1 MNHVIY
7 HKDCMDGL
15 ASAFIAH
22 SSFLEADE
30 EAEFY
35 PMHYSDVNNV
45 YDIPLNEGDIVYI
58 LDFSLPEEMIRE
70 LSCKVDHI
78 YIIDHHK
85 TAQFLLNLNIDNVSV
100 DFDNEQSGAM
110 LTFNFF
116 TDRGT
121 NPLEPEL
128 FEYVQDRDLWKWE
141 LLGSRD
147 ISAALALTVKK
158 NSIESFK
165 DAYWLF
171 KDGTENGTDS
181 FKKIGTIALD
191 VQQKQVNEKID
202 KCFDIKLFEKDFK
215 IINATENISELG
227 NAICNKYDMP
237 SIMFFYTSLDTV
249 VLSFRSLDHLTD
261 VSAVA
266 KKFAGGGHRNSAAC
280 EVSSK
285 ILSNILNG
293 VSHN

>member
-1 MNHVIY
+1 MNHVIF

-22 SSFLEADE
+22 SSFLKAEE

-70 LSCKVDHI
+70 LSCKVEHI

-110 LTFNFF
+110 LTFYFF
-116 TDRGT
+116 ADRGI
-121 NPLEPEL
+121 NLLEPEL

-141 LLGSRD
+141 LPGSREV
-147 ISAALALTVKK
+147 SAALALMVEK
-158 NSIESFK
+158 NSIKSFK
-165 DAYWLF
+165 EAYWLF
-171 KDGTENGTDS
+171 DKSIPE
-181 FKKIGTIALD
+181 FKNTGTIALKT
-191 VQQKQVNEKID
+191 QQKQVNEKVD
-202 KCFDIKLFEKDFK
+202 KCFDIKLLGQHFK

-227 NAICNKYDMP
+227 NDICNKYDMP

-249 VLSFRSLDHLTD
+249 VLSFRSLDYLTD
-261 VSAVA
+261 VSIIA
-266 KKFAGGGHRNSAAC
+266 KQFGGGGHANSSGATISTD
-280 EVSSK
+280 VLTK
-285 ILSNILNG
+285 ILSNTY
-293 VSHN
+293 

>member
-1 MNHVIY
+1 
-7 HKDCMDGL
+7 MDGL

-22 SSFLEADE
+22 SSFLEAEE

-85 TAQFLLNLNIDNVSV
+85 TAQFLLNLNINNVTV
-100 DFDNEQSGAM
+100 DFDNNMSGAM
-110 LTFNFF
+110 LTFDFF
-116 TDRGT
+116 VDRGI
-121 NPLEPEL
+121 NPLKPEL

-141 LLGSRD
+141 LPGSKEV
-147 ISAALALTVKK
+147 SAALALMVEK
-158 NSIESFK
+158 NNIESFK

-171 KDGTENGTDS
+171 DKSIAE
-181 FKKIGTIALD
+181 FKNIGTVALKT
-191 VQQKQVNEKID
+191 QQKQVSEKVD
-202 KCFDIKLFEKDFK
+202 KCFDIKLLEQHFK
-215 IINATENISELG
+215 IINATENISEIG
-227 NAICNKYDMP
+227 NDICNKYDMP

-261 VSAVA
+261 VSVIA
-266 KKFAGGGHRNSAAC
+266 KEFGGGGHAQSSGAT
-280 EVSSK
+280 VSSDVLAQ
-285 ILSNILNG
+285 ILSNKY
-293 VSHN
+293 

>member
-1 MNHVIY
+1 MNHVIF

-22 SSFLEADE
+22 SSFIESDE

-58 LDFSLPEEMIRE
+58 LDFSLPEEIIRE

-78 YIIDHHK
+78 YIMDHHK
-85 TAQFLLNLNIDNVSV
+85 TAQFLLNLNINNVTV
-100 DFDNEQSGAM
+100 DFDNNMSGAM
-110 LTFNFF
+110 LTFDFF
-116 TDRGT
+116 VDRGI
-121 NPLEPEL
+121 NPLNQEL

-141 LLGSRD
+141 LPESKEV
-147 ISAALALTVKK
+147 SAALALMVEK
-158 NSIESFK
+158 NSIESFR

-171 KDGTENGTDS
+171 ENNDKA
-181 FKKIGTIALD
+181 FKNTGTIALKT
-191 VQQKQVNEKID
+191 QQKQVSEKVD
-202 KCFDIKLFEKDFK
+202 KCFDIKLLGQHFK
-215 IINATENISELG
+215 IINSTENVSEIG

-261 VSAVA
+261 VSVIA
-266 KKFAGGGHRNSAAC
+266 KEFGGGGHYCASAC
-280 EVSSK
+280 EVSKDILAK
-285 ILSNILNG
+285 ILSNKY
-293 VSHN
+293 

>member
-1 MNHVIY
+1 MNHVIF

-85 TAQFLLNLNIDNVSV
+85 TAQFLLNLNINNVSV
-100 DFDNEQSGAM
+100 DFDNNMSGAM
-110 LTFNFF
+110 LTFDFF
-116 TDRGT
+116 IDRGT

-141 LLGSRD
+141 LDHSKEV
-147 ISAALALTVKK
+147 SAALALMVEK

-165 DAYWLF
+165 HIYWLF
-171 KDGTENGTDS
+171 EDKMDELV
-181 FKKIGTIALD
+181 KIGTIALD
-191 VQQKQVNEKID
+191 VQQKQVIEKVD
-202 KCFDIKLFEKDFK
+202 KCFDIKLLGQHFK

-261 VSAVA
+261 VSVIA
-266 KKFAGGGHRNSAAC
+266 KEFGGGGHRNSAAC

-293 VSHN
+293 VSNN

>member
-1 MNHVIY
+1 MNHVIF

-22 SSFLEADE
+22 CSFLEAEE

-45 YDIPLNEGDIVYI
+45 YDIPLNEDDIVYI
-58 LDFSLPEEMIRE
+58 LDFSLPEEMINE

-85 TAQFLLNLNIDNVSV
+85 TAQFLINLNIDNVSV

-110 LTFNFF
+110 LTFYFF
-116 TDRGT
+116 VDRGI
-121 NPLEPEL
+121 NPLNPEL

-141 LLGSRD
+141 LPGSRD
-147 ISAALALTVKK
+147 MSAALALTVEK
-158 NSIESFK
+158 NNIESFGN
-165 DAYWLF
+165 AYWLF
-171 KDGTENGTDS
+171 KNGTKHGTDS

-202 KCFDIKLFEKDFK
+202 KCFDIKLLGQHFK

-261 VSAVA
+261 VSTVA
-266 KKFAGGGHRNSAAC
+266 KKFAGGGHRNASGATI
-280 EVSSK
+280 SSEMLNK
-285 ILSNILNG
+285 ILSNK
-293 VSHN
+293 

>member
-1 MNHVIY
+1 MNNINYVIY

-22 SSFLEADE
+22 SSFLEAE
-30 EAEFY
+30 EKAEFY
-35 PMHYSDVNNV
+35 PMHYSEVNNV
-45 YDIPLNEGDIVYI
+45 YYIPFGKEDNIYI

-70 LSCKVDHI
+70 LSCKVNHI

-85 TAQFLLNLNIDNVSV
+85 TAQFLLNLNINNVSI
-100 DFDNEQSGAM
+100 DFNNEQSGAM

-116 TDRGT
+116 SDRGI

-141 LLGSRD
+141 LPESKEV
-147 ISAALALTVKK
+147 SAALALMVDK
-158 NSIESFK
+158 NNINSFK
-165 DAYWLF
+165 EAYDTFNESELAF
-171 KDGTENGTDS
+171 KN
-181 FKKIGTIALD
+181 IGTIALKT
-191 VQQKQVNEKID
+191 QEKQVNEKVD

-215 IINATENISELG
+215 IINATENVSELG

-249 VLSFRSLDHLTD
+249 VLSFRSLEHLTD
-261 VSAVA
+261 VSVIA
-266 KKFAGGGHRNSAAC
+266 KHFNGGGHRNASGATI
-280 EVSSK
+280 SSENLQK
-285 ILSNILNG
+285 LLSLL
-293 VSHN
+293 

>member
-1 MNHVIY
+1 MNNINHVIY

-22 SSFLEADE
+22 SSFLEAEE

-45 YDIPLNEGDIVYI
+45 YDIPFGEEDNIYI

-70 LSCKVDHI
+70 LSCKVNHI

-85 TAQFLLNLNIDNVSV
+85 TAQFLLNLNINNVTI

-116 TDRGT
+116 SDRGI

-141 LLGSRD
+141 LPGSKEV
-147 ISAALALTVKK
+147 SAALSLMVEK
-158 NSIESFK
+158 NNINSFK
-165 DAYWLF
+165 DAYDTFDESEWAF
-171 KDGTENGTDS
+171 KD
-181 FKKIGTIALD
+181 IGTIALKT
-191 VQQKQVNEKID
+191 QEKQVDEKVD
-202 KCFDIKLFEKDFK
+202 KCYDIKILGQHFK
-215 IINATENISELG
+215 IINATENVSELG

-237 SIMFFYTSLDTV
+237 SIMFFYVDKNTV

-261 VSAVA
+261 VSVIA
-266 KKFAGGGHRNSAAC
+266 KHFNGGGHRNSSGATI
-280 EVSSK
+280 SSENLHK
-285 ILSNILNG
+285 LLSLL
-293 VSHN
+293 

>member
-1 MNHVIY
+1 MNHVIF

-85 TAQFLLNLNIDNVSV
+85 TAQFLLNLNINNVTV
-100 DFDNEQSGAM
+100 DFDNNMSGAM
-110 LTFNFF
+110 LTFDFF
-116 TDRGT
+116 IDRGT

-141 LLGSRD
+141 LPGSKEV
-147 ISAALALTVKK
+147 SAALALMVEK
-158 NSIESFK
+158 NSIESFRE
-165 DAYWLF
+165 AYWSFDKSIPEF
-171 KDGTENGTDS
+171 KN
-181 FKKIGTIALD
+181 IGTIALKT
-191 VQQKQVNEKID
+191 QQKQVNEKVD
-202 KCFDIKLFEKDFK
+202 KCFDIKLLGQDFK

-237 SIMFFYTSLDTV
+237 SIMFFYTSLYTV

-261 VSAVA
+261 VSVVA
-266 KKFAGGGHRNSAAC
+266 KELGGGGHRNSSGC
-280 EVSSK
+280 EVTSSVLAK
-285 ILSNILNG
+285 ILSNNC
-293 VSHN
+293 